1 LRNFVSMFGKRAK
14 YIIDPISLSLRKV
27 EKSGKYITTKLL
39 SGLGLS
45 VMVGFGIAFL
55 FFTFTDSPQEN
66 KISREINYYQLRL
79 QVLNNKSDKVLSI
92 LNTLQLKDDRTYR
105 TIFAMEPLTDE
116 MRNAGVGGPENTYSQ
131 FDVVENGQLLREA
144 TYKLDLISQ
153 KILIQTNS
161 FRDLSVMITNK
172 EKMLASI
179 PSIMPVDRN
188 RIKFS
193 SGFGWRQNPFSRSG
207 SQFHPGIDLA
217 GKIGTPIYATGDGVV
232 TDPLGSMTGYGNVIV
247 IDHGYGFKTLYA
259 HLSKKLVKEGDVVK
273 RGQVIGLLGNSGPS
287 TGPHVHY
294 EVIRNGEKVNPVNYI
309 YSGFTN
315 EEFQQLIKE
324 AEENNKI
331 LS

>member
-1 LRNFVSMFGKRAK
+1 MFGKKAK
-14 YIIDPISLSLRKV
+14 YIIDPITLSLRTV
-27 EKSGKYITTKLL
+27 EKSGKYLTKKLL

-45 VMVGFGIAFL
+45 VLVGLVIAAA
-55 FFTFTDSPQEN
+55 FFTFTESPQEN
-66 KISREINYYQLRL
+66 RLSREINYYKLRVQL
-79 QVLNNKSDKVLSI
+79 LNNKAGEALSI
-92 LNTLQLKDDRTYR
+92 LNTLQSKDDRTYR
-105 TIFAMEPLTDE
+105 TIFAMAPLPDE
-116 MRNAGVGGPENTYSQ
+116 ERNPGVGGPSSSDSR
-131 FDVVENGQLLREA
+131 FDVVENGYLLSEIVS
-144 TYKLDLISQ
+144 KLDLISR
-153 KILIQTNS
+153 KIIVQSNS
-161 FRDLSVMITNK
+161 FRDLSVMIRNK
-172 EKMLASI
+172 EKMMASI

-217 GKIGTPIYATGDGVV
+217 GKVGTPIYATGDGVV

-273 RGQVIGLLGNSGPS
+273 RGQVIGLLGNTGPS
-287 TGPHVHY
+287 TGPHLHY
-294 EVIRNGEKVNPVNYI
+294 EVIRNGQKVNPINYI

-324 AEENNKI
+324 AEENSKI